1 MNTEV
6 EQMSEIIHIS
16 KEEQEKK
23 WNELKLSDNF
33 IFQKFMMNPEN
44 CKKVLSEILGVE
56 VIKVEYP
63 VYERVVDIRPDAKSI
78 RLDVY
83 VEGDN
88 TIYNVEMQCSDT
100 EHIPKRSRYYQDL
113 IDLDLMEKGAH
124 YSELNRCFVIFV
136 CTFDYY
142 GRGNYK
148 YTFTNQCKEVDGL
161 EFGDETTKII
171 VNTKGNIGKVSQ
183 DFKDFINAVNGE
195 FDKTGYSA
203 TIKSELERIKNNY
216 GWRREYMTLY
226 LHEKQMMWKSL
237 QEGRAKGMEEGLA
250 EGKAKGLA
258 EGKAKGLAEGLAEA
272 ERTAVKR
279 MLTKL
284 SADEIVELGYEKQ
297 LVMSIAEDKDEN

>member
-1 MNTEV
+1 
-6 EQMSEIIHIS
+6 MSEIIHIS

-56 VIKVEYP
+56 VTKVEYP

-83 VEGDN
+83 AEGDN

-100 EHIPKRSRYYQDL
+100 EHLPKRSRYYQDL

-124 YSELNRCFVIFV
+124 YSELNRSFVIFV

-142 GRGNYK
+142 GKGNYK
-148 YTFTNQCKEVDGL
+148 YTFTNRCKEIGDL

-171 VNTKGNIGKVSQ
+171 VNTKGSKGEVSK
-183 DFKDFINAVNGE
+183 DFRDFINAVNGE
-195 FDKTGYSA
+195 FDKSGYSA
-203 TIKSELERIKNNY
+203 TIKSELERIKNNNR
-216 GWRREYMTLY
+216 WRREYMTLY

-237 QEGRAKGMEEGLA
+237 QEGLAKGRAKGLEEGLA
-250 EGKAKGLA
+250 EGKAKGL
-258 EGKAKGLAEGLAEA
+258 LEA

-284 SADEIVELGYEKQ
+284 SVEEIVELGYEKQ
-297 LVMSIAEDKDEN
+297 FVMSIAKDKDKN